1 MTRRTLTDW
10 LLPTSGPT
18 ELDDRP
24 VDEGLWEVAAM
35 VYVGDVYAVIIAD
48 QAQAEAATSKAK
60 KDADE
65 ALWPFI
71 R

>member
-10 LLPTSGPT
+10 LLPTFGPT
-18 ELDDRP
+18 EPDDRP

-35 VYVGDVYAVIIAD
+35 VYVGDVYAVMIAD
-48 QAQAEAATSKAK
+48 QVQAEAAASKAK

>member
-1 MTRRTLTDW
+1 MTRTTNDW
-10 LLPTSGPT
+10 LLQAFGRSGPEET
-18 ELDDRP
+18 S

-35 VYVGDVYAVIIAD
+35 VYVGDVYAVLIAD
-48 QAQAEAATSKAK
+48 QAQAEAAAAK
-60 KDADE
+60 VKQDADA

>member
-1 MTRRTLTDW
+1 MTRTTLTDR
-10 LLPTSGPT
+10 LLSPPPAPS
-18 ELDDRP
+18 ENS

-35 VYVGDVYAVIIAD
+35 VYVGDVYAVLIAD
-48 QAQAEAATSKAK
+48 RAQAEAAAAK
-60 KDADE
+60 VKQDTDA

>member
-1 MTRRTLTDW
+1 MKRSKGAERVKAVFDAPARR
-10 LLPTSGPT
+10 
-18 ELDDRP
+18 DDS

-35 VYVGDVYAVIIAD
+35 VYVGDVYALLVTDKIDTGEGERLPA
-48 QAQAEAATSKAK
+48 S
-60 KDADE
+60 DE

>member
-1 MTRRTLTDW
+1 MTRTTIDW
-10 LLPTSGPT
+10 LLQAFVRSAPEETS
-18 ELDDRP
+18 

-35 VYVGDVYAVIIAD
+35 VYVGDVYAVLIVD
-48 QAQAEAATSKAK
+48 QAQAEAAKVK
-60 KDADE
+60 QDADA

>member
-10 LLPTSGPT
+10 LLPAFGPS
-18 ELDDRP
+18 EPDDHP

-35 VYVGDVYAVIIAD
+35 VYVGDVYAVMIAD
-48 QAQAEAATSKAK
+48 QVQAEAAASKAK

-65 ALWPFI
+65 TLWPFI

>member
-1 MTRRTLTDW
+1 MTRTPLADG
-10 LLPTSGPT
+10 LLPAFGPSGSEETS
-18 ELDDRP
+18 

-35 VYVGDVYAVIIAD
+35 VYVGDVYAVLIAD
-48 QAQAEAATSKAK
+48 QVQAEAAKAK
-60 KDADE
+60 AKEDADL